1 MVGADERL
9 FQWINGAVGRWDLL
23 DDIMTLLVSDFFLP
37 VVISVAAFAMW
48 FAGRS
53 GEERLRNQMGFI
65 YAVSGAG
72 FANLF
77 VRIFNDHFERAR
89 PFLTLEDVEV
99 LFYAPTDPT
108 FPSNAAAYAFAMAAG
123 VWLGNRRW
131 GYVIG
136 AFAFVFSFG
145 RVYAGMHFPLDV
157 VAGALMGILTTYLFS
172 RLVVVLKP
180 ILDLAFRV
188 VRAFYLA

>member
-23 DDIMTLLVSDFFLP
+23 DDVMTLLVSDFFLP
-37 VVISVAAFAMW
+37 VVIALAAFAMW
-48 FAGRS
+48 FTGRS
-53 GEERLRNQMGFI
+53 WEERWKNQVGFI

-89 PFLTLEDVEV
+89 PFLTLNDVGI
-99 LFYAPTDPT
+99 LFYRPTDPT

-123 VWLGNRRW
+123 IWLVNRRW
-131 GYVIG
+131 GMVIG
-136 AFAFVFSFG
+136 LGALLFSFG

-157 VAGALMGILTTYLFS
+157 VAGALIGVLTTYLFA
-172 RLVVVLKP
+172 RVLGLFKP
-180 ILDLAFRV
+180 VLDLAFRV
-188 VRAFYLA
+188 VRALYLA